1 MAARK
6 NPTRSVINTTGET
19 VDASAPTEPSPTTT
33 SPSPKGEAKKGRSK
47 KGSDKDEKN
56 EKSEEDETPIER
68 GEPSQAV
75 LEATAAM
82 ARAAAKDGET
92 ALATADQF
100 DREVLLDT
108 IAFQLPAA
116 WITKSVVDRLKTIDT
131 PALALVISWLA
142 ANWWAGYENGQ
153 SETLTS
159 IRTATEKGL
168 RGATEKGVLESV
180 EKQINED
187 RERVAHE
194 EGKKS

>member
-19 VDASAPTEPSPTTT
+19 VDASAPTEPSPTAKTKKEEGAK
-33 SPSPKGEAKKGRSK
+33 SKGGGRSK
-47 KGSDKDEKN
+47 KESPETK
-56 EKSEEDETPIER
+56 EEDETPIER

-116 WITKSVVDRLKTIDT
+116 WITKSVVERLKTIDT

-168 RGATEKGVLESV
+168 RGATDKGVLESV

-187 RERVAHE
+187 RERIAHE